1 MSTFN
6 IHEAKTHFSK
16 LIERVELGEEIFI
29 GRAGKTVAK
38 LVPVAASLNVPR
50 RALSADKITPGKIN
64 LDSANLPDAQ
74 RAGGVYGVLDWVGMS
89 DIAMPVRLTQGS
101 ASARVD
107 IAVDLIDPN
116 ARGIHMSR
124 LYLLLDEALSSQMLS
139 PALLK
144 SILVEALHSHNGLS
158 HRAKISLRFDL
169 LLRRTALASGNSGWR
184 AYPVKITACA
194 DHLGAFELRVC
205 VQLLYSSTCPSSAA
219 LARQV
224 LQQRFGEDFQPD
236 AIARSEAMNWLMQ
249 VEGGSVATAHAQRST
264 MDLEIQLQK
273 PAELSTWPFEALI
286 DAIELALQ
294 TPVQTAVK
302 RIDEQAFARRNG
314 ANLMFVEDAL
324 RRARNALE
332 SLEFVGAYH
341 AQAKHLESL
350 HAHDA
355 SGIIERQEA

>member
-1 MSTFN
+1 MSNFN

-38 LVPVAASLNVPR
+38 LVPVAPSLNAPR
-50 RALSADKITPGKIN
+50 RAISADKIIPSKIN

-74 RAGGVYGVLDWVGMS
+74 RARGDYGVLDWVGMS
-89 DIAMPVRLTQGS
+89 DVAMPVRLAQGN
-101 ASARVD
+101 ATARID
-107 IAVDLIDPN
+107 IAVDLVDPN

-124 LYLLLDEALSSQMLS
+124 LYLLVDEALSSQILT

-144 SILVEALHSHNGLS
+144 SVLTDVLLSHHDLS
-158 HRAKISLRFDL
+158 HRAKISLHFDL
-169 LLRRTALASGNSGWR
+169 LLRRAALASGNSGWR
-184 AYPVKITACA
+184 AYPVKITALA
-194 DHLGAFELRVC
+194 DHLGAFELRFC

-224 LQQRFGEDFQPD
+224 LQQRFGEDFQADTIASSD
-236 AIARSEAMNWLMQ
+236 ALRWLMQ
-249 VEGGSVATAHAQRST
+249 VEGGSAATAHAQRST
-264 MDLEIQLQK
+264 VDIEVQLQK
-273 PAELSTWPFEALI
+273 PAEQNTWPFQVLI
-286 DAIELALQ
+286 DAVESALQ

-302 RIDEQAFARRNG
+302 RIDEQAFAQRNG

-324 RRARNALE
+324 RRVRSALE
-332 SLEFVGAYH
+332 SLDFVGAYH
-341 AQAKHLESL
+341 AHAKHLESL

-355 SGIIERQEA
+355 SGTIERH